1 MGYHYSSHR
10 FSANINAYY
19 TNWINKPTNR
29 VYSTHF
35 LQPGE
40 QGDDPDNPEGNEIR
54 VYADIPGMDALHMGI
69 ELDFIY
75 KIMDNLDLQGLVSL
89 GDWTW
94 DKQVKEL
101 QFYDYDS
108 NDPVNMII
116 DFDARSETVFFG
128 MGRRFITSLRITF

>member
-1 MGYHYSSHR
+1 
-10 FSANINAYY
+10 
-19 TNWINKPTNR
+19 
-29 VYSTHF
+29 
-35 LQPGE
+35 
-40 QGDDPDNPEGNEIR
+40 
-54 VYADIPGMDALHMGI
+54 MGI

-94 DKQVKEL
+94 DKQVKEM

-116 DFDARSETVFFG
+116 DFDARSATVFFG